1 MKFALMITLLI
12 SSVITPSQK
21 NQNSQGQQ
29 VVLDTPEVI
38 SLKLAAVKR
47 RASAGVYQQA
57 SGPVTPESK
66 IKFALVATNTSL
78 IPLPVRSWDQ
88 FAQNR
93 PRLLRGNQE
102 VPYRDGLSDLLK
114 KKDREPGDDIVS
126 IVVITLEPNAEK
138 TLEHIDLSN
147 WYEPLQ
153 PGHYVLSTQHRFV
166 QGGKWVESASIVFEV
181 ETKDS
186 QAGY

>member
-1 MKFALMITLLI
+1 MKVASMIGTILI
-12 SSVITPSQK
+12 SSLIIASEENQSSQA
-21 NQNSQGQQ
+21 QQ

-38 SLKLAAVKR
+38 SLKLAAVTR

-57 SGPVTPESK
+57 SGPFTPESK

-93 PRLLRGNQE
+93 PRLLRDNQE
-102 VPYRDGLSDLLK
+102 VPYRDGLTDLLK
-114 KKDREPGDDIVS
+114 KKDHDTGGDIVG
-126 IVVITLEPNAEK
+126 IVVITLAPNTEK
-138 TLEHIDLSN
+138 TLEQIDLSN

-153 PGHYVLSTQHRFV
+153 PGHYQLSTQHRFV
-166 QGGKWVESASIVFEV
+166 QGGKWVDSASITFDV
-181 ETKDS
+181 ERK
-186 QAGY
+186 G